1 MEKHIFVIGLG
12 SMGKRRI
19 RNLQS
24 LGYKNL
30 IGFDLREDRKIE
42 VRNKYFIKTVDTFE
56 QAIELF
62 QFEAFVISVP
72 PDLHYYYLNKAI
84 DLKIPAFVEASV
96 VDTQMDEIIKKSKE
110 KNIFIAPSCTLHF
123 HPAIK
128 KITEIIKTNELG
140 HITNIIYHSGQYL
153 PDWHTYENVKD
164 FYVSKKETG
173 GGREIVPFELTWI
186 TLLFGFPDRITGFFK
201 KTIKIDGAEEIDDT
215 YNILLDFGTM
225 IFNLNVDV
233 VSRFASRRLMIN
245 GDEKQLIWNWED
257 NLIKIFDPNED
268 KWNSIYY
275 DTLSAEFGYNKNIT
289 EQMYIDEM
297 NSFIKAIDNIGTYP
311 NTLLH
316 DHKVL
321 KILYNVEKSCTSNK
335 IINN

>member
-1 MEKHIFVIGLG
+1 MEKKILVIGLG

-19 RNLQS
+19 RNLQN

-30 IGFDLREDRKIE
+30 IGFDLREDRRTE
-42 VRNKYFIKTVDTFE
+42 VKNKFSINTVDSFDE
-56 QAIELF
+56 AIKLF
-62 QFEAFVISVP
+62 QFEAFIISVP
-72 PDLHYYYLNKAI
+72 PDLHFFYLNKAV
-84 DLKIPAFVEASV
+84 DLEIPAFVEASV
-96 VDTQMDEIIKKSKE
+96 VDTEMEQIIKKSNE

-140 HITNIIYHSGQYL
+140 QLSNIIYHSGQYL
-153 PDWHTYENVKD
+153 PDWHTYENVSD
-164 FYVSKKETG
+164 FYVSKKITG

-186 TLLFGFPDRITGFFK
+186 TLLFGFPSRITGFFK
-201 KTIKIDGAEEIDDT
+201 KTIEIDGAEEIDDT

-245 GDEKQLIWNWED
+245 GEKKQLIWNWEE

-268 KWNSIYY
+268 NWSSIYY
-275 DTLSAEFGYNKNIT
+275 DTLSAESGYNKNIT
-289 EQMYIDEM
+289 EQMYIEEINTFM
-297 NSFIKAIDNIGTYP
+297 KAVNSLETYP

-316 DHKVL
+316 DHNVL
-321 KILYNVEKSCTSNK
+321 KILYKVEESCISNK
-335 IINN
+335 IIIN